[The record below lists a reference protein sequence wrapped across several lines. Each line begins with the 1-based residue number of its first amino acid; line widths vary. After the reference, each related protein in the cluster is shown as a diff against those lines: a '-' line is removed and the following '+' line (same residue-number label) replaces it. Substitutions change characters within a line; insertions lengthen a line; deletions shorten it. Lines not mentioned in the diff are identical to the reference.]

1 MRLCASGPGTTF
13 RWPDASLTAT
23 ICRVRTRQSATTR
36 REGQA

>member
-1 MRLCASGPGTTF
+1 MRLRGSGPGATL

-23 ICRVRTRQSATTR
+23 ICRVRTRQTATTR